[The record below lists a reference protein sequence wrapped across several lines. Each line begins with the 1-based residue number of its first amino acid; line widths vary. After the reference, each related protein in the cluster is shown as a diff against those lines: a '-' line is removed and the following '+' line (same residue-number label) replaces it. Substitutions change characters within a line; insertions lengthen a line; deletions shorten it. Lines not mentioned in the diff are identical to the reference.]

1 MTDDRKT
8 DHARST
14 LDRVPRVGLGCMG
27 MSEFYGDRD
36 DARSLTVLA
45 EAFELGYR
53 HLDTADMYGK
63 GHNEELVGTF
73 LRSLGGRR
81 QELLLATKTG
91 IVRDADGPGTL
102 RIDSRPEHVV
112 AACEA
117 SLRRLGVDHIDLY
130 YLHRRD
136 REVPIEDT
144 VGAMARLR
152 DAGKIGAIGLCEVSA
167 ATLRRAA
174 AEAPIAA
181 LQSEYSLWS
190 RDPEREAFAACVDVG
205 ASFVAYSPLGRGFLT
220 GELARETVAREGDLR
235 GKLPRFQQGAFETNA
250 TLLEVVTAIARELG
264 ATTAQVSLAWVL
276 GRGPWCH
283 AIPGTTT
290 TRHLA
295 DNLRSL
301 AVELSAAHRSTLSEA
316 FSTEAVAGERYPAP
330 LLRTTDA

>member
-1 MTDDRKT
+1 MSVHDSTDPS
-8 DHARST
+8 RSM
-14 LDRVPRVGLGCMG
+14 LHRVPRLGLGCMG

-36 DARSLTVLA
+36 DARSLAALA

-63 GHNEELVGTF
+63 GHNEQLVGTF
-73 LRSLGGRR
+73 LRGLGGRR
-81 QELLLATKTG
+81 HELLLATKAG
-91 IVRDADGPGTL
+91 IRRDVDGPGTL

-174 AEAPIAA
+174 ATAPIAA
-181 LQSEYSLWS
+181 IQSEYSLWS
-190 RDPEREAFAACVDVG
+190 RDPEREVLAACVEVG
-205 ASFVAYSPLGRGFLT
+205 AAFVAYSPLGRGFLT
-220 GELARETVAREGDLR
+220 GKLARETVAREGDLR
-235 GKLPRFQQGAFETNA
+235 GKLPRFQAGAFESNA
-250 TLLEVVTAIARELG
+250 ALLEAVSAVAHELG
-264 ATTAQVSLAWVL
+264 ATVAQTSLAWVL
-276 GRGPWCH
+276 GRAPWCH
-283 AIPGTTT
+283 AIPGTCKPQ
-290 TRHLA
+290 HLA

-301 AVELSAAHRSTLSEA
+301 ALELSPAQRATLSAA
-316 FSTEAVAGERYPAP
+316 FSADAVSGDRYPAP
-330 LLRTTDA
+330 LLRTTEA